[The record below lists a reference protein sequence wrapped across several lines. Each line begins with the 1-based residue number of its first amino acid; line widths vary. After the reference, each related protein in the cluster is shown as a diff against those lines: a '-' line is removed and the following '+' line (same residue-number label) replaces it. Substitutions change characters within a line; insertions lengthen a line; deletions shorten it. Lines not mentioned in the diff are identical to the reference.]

1 MHLALA
7 GITMDRAGYT
17 VDGIYCLHHYMQWVV
32 GGQAQEGKRL
42 EERLPEGMPSVTWE
56 GVEDVPILFVNQVL
70 GQVGQQSEVI
80 LTFGQLSPPAILGE
94 DPEERERQLK
104 SMSRIPIKPIAR
116 LGLTRAG
123 LEQLVA
129 VLHQTLDNYDKAQEF
144 LAQAQS
150 EAEQGEG

>member
-1 MHLALA
+1 ME
-7 GITMDRAGYT
+7 
-17 VDGIYCLHHYMQWVV
+17 
-32 GGQAQEGKRL
+32 GQ
-42 EERLPEGMPSVTWE
+42 LPEGLPPVTWV
-56 GVEDVPILFVNQVL
+56 GAEDVPILFVNQVL

-94 DPEERERQLK
+94 DPGERERQLK

-129 VLHQTLDNYDKAQEF
+129 VLHQTIENYDKAQEF
-144 LAQAQS
+144 FAQAQS
-150 EAEQGEG
+150 EGEQGEG